1 MPCTWTGY
9 GEPLPRLPI
18 KTGGRKGKKGET
30 ERERETKN
38 CLERN
43 KVTEIERRSNDRRE
57 EEERPQ
63 PAAATPT
70 PPGAQT
76 QQHCPTIVSLP

>member
-30 ERERETKN
+30 ERERE
-38 CLERN
+38 RQRI
-43 KVTEIERRSNDRRE
+43 VWRE
-57 EEERPQ
+57 TR
-63 PAAATPT
+63 
-70 PPGAQT
+70 
-76 QQHCPTIVSLP
+76 